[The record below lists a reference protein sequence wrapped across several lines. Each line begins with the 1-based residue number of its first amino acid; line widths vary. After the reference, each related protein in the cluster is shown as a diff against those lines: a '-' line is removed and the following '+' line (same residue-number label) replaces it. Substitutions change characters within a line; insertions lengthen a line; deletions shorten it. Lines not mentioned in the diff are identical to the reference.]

1 MSSAVPLILG
11 PTGAG
16 KTDLA
21 LRLAE
26 RHPIEIVSVDSA
38 MVYRGMDIGT
48 GKPSPEVL
56 RAVPHHLVDILDPS
70 QAYSAGQF
78 VRDARRAIDEIR
90 ARGKLPLL
98 VGGTMLYFRALRR
111 GLAELPQADA
121 EVRRDIDTQA
131 AERGWPAMH
140 AELAAIDAQAAARIQ
155 PQDAQRIQRALEVY
169 RLTGKTLSELHAS
182 QAPTSDLDF
191 VAYAWVPTDRDRL
204 YAAIESRFHAMM
216 QAGLLEEVRR
226 LQQRADLHADLP
238 SMRSVG
244 YRQLWEHLRGR
255 DTLDSAVQRA
265 IFATRHLAR
274 RQLIWMRAEPDLAW
288 LDALESAAAAH
299 MDGAIAQLCAHKA
312 PY

>member
-1 MSSAVPLILG
+1 MSAAVALILG

-21 LRLAE
+21 LRLAA

-48 GKPSPEVL
+48 GKPPPDVL
-56 RAVPHHLVDILDPS
+56 REVPHHLVDILDPS
-70 QAYSAGQF
+70 QSYSAGQF
-78 VRDARRAIDEIR
+78 VRDARRAIEEIR
-90 ARGKLPLL
+90 SRGKLPVL

-121 EVRRDIDTQA
+121 DVRRELDARA

-140 AELAAIDAQAAARIQ
+140 AELAAVDPQSAARIQ
-155 PQDAQRIQRALEVY
+155 PQDAQRIQRALEVH
-169 RLTGKTLSELHAS
+169 RLTGKTLSELHAAQS
-182 QAPTSDLDF
+182 PAADLDF
-191 VAYAWVPTDRDRL
+191 VAYAWVPADRDRL
-204 YAAIESRFHAMM
+204 YAAIERRFYAMLD
-216 QAGLLEEVRR
+216 AGLLDEVRR
-226 LQQRADLHADLP
+226 LYGRADLHADLP

-244 YRQLWEHLRGR
+244 YRQLWEHLSGG

-274 RQLIWMRAEPDLAW
+274 RQLIWMRAEPDLA
-288 LDALESAAAAH
+288 
-299 MDGAIAQLCAHKA
+299 
-312 PY
+312 